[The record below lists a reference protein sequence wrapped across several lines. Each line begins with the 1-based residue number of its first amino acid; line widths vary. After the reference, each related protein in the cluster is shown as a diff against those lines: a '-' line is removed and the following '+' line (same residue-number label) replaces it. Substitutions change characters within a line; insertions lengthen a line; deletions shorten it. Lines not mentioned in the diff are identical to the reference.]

1 MAHQTRRPSTTYGFA
16 RTSQLLEGRIRKASE
31 SRGFA
36 VSRVLTHWAEIAG
49 PEVAAICRPVEISY
63 ARGGIGATLTVL
75 TTGAQAPMLEMQKPR
90 LIERVNAA
98 YGYRAVARLR
108 ITQTAATG
116 FAEGQASFAP
126 APAERAAPA
135 PSTDEAKRLAEPVA
149 DTRLRLALEALAANV
164 LTKRRAK
171 TDGERP

>member
-1 MAHQTRRPSTTYGFA
+1 MAHQSRRTPSTYGFA
-16 RTSQLLEGRIRKASE
+16 RTSKLLEGRIRKASE

-49 PEVAAICRPVEISY
+49 ADMAAICRPVEISY

-75 TTGAQAPMLEMQKPR
+75 TTGAQAPMLEMQKER
-90 LIERVNAA
+90 LVERVNAA

-116 FAEGQASFAP
+116 FAEGQASFSP
-126 APAERAAPA
+126 APAAAPPGPPPPEA
-135 PSTDEAKRLAEPVA
+135 ARMTGAVTD
-149 DTRLRLALEALAANV
+149 TQLRLALEALAANV
-164 LTKRRAK
+164 LSKRTSK
-171 TDGERP
+171 TDEESR